1 MSSLLNLRGI
11 YFARREGAKA
21 LRLLDLLIEAA
32 PDSADEHKQR
42 AVALLQEHRIQEA
55 FAAFKRY
62 LDLSPEAPDRERI
75 EEQMRN
81 IAFWIASRN

>member
-1 MSSLLNLRGI
+1 M
-11 YFARREGAKA
+11 
-21 LRLLDLLIEAA
+21 LDLMIEAS

-42 AVALLQEHRIQEA
+42 AVALLQQRRIQEA

-81 IAFWIASRN
+81 IAFWLASRN